1 MAIKP
6 IQFLED
12 MTGYEVVWAS
22 GLPLDGDRTASEF
35 YKVSGSGS
43 THICEVKKDGFA
55 VDIYCDGDM
64 SYYNSKD
71 EFYCDDGVD
80 LIARGYDT
88 DKKFTDAVE
97 SEELRHDMNPWFDMY
112 VCGEHLDCVTHDI
125 NEALQSAKAFLD
137 EEIQN
142 AKTIENCGI
151 SLNETDTPMAVA

>member
-12 MTGYEVVWAS
+12 MTGFEVTWAS
-22 GLPLDGDRTASEF
+22 GLPLDGDQTASEF
-35 YKVSGSGS
+35 YKTRGGSAF
-43 THICEVKKDGFA
+43 ICEVKKDGFA

-64 SYYNSKD
+64 SYYNTKE
-71 EFYCDDGVD
+71 EFYCDDGPE

-112 VCGEHLDCVTHDI
+112 VCGEHLDFVTHDI
-125 NEALQSAKAFLD
+125 NEALQGAKSFLE

-142 AKTIENCGI
+142 ANNIENCGVAL
-151 SLNETDTPMAVA
+151 SEADTPIALAV